1 MTNKPKSLKEIESL
15 KSNFDKLKAGCLF
28 RALQKEN
35 SEPENIAIG
44 QISKELRFLQRQSEY
59 ANEIERVLKELRL
72 TTSLIKECQ
81 GIELVAGIS
90 RQELLAY
97 YQGIFLTL
105 VHQMK
110 DKIMQLVHL
119 IMEETIPEK
128 PAIEKDISVVDLLR
142 RKTKQLQTIRI
153 EENVKQWEQ
162 ENTASKIA
170 VALRKRRHHHHL
182 ISGLRYNKDYLN
194 LGLTDIAAQ
203 PSFRDQLTDY
213 GKEQLDKIRV
223 ESTKRLFSSATS
235 KAEDTLNEI
244 EGNIERIS
252 AALVSHF
259 KLPILQEEVAKIV
272 NEHSQMLSSFDVNNR
287 CSADKIPE
295 PYKSMLSDL
304 ISKAQTTYKEIVTIY
319 LVGSL
324 GRGEYEEGYSNINIY
339 IILDLDDE
347 QEQAERQDFM
357 FNLRVFTRTQFLTE
371 ASKKYRIIAKAD
383 GILLFGKDLVKDER
397 PKAGLLLALTLNE
410 DILQIMDEVIKWMN
424 ENSKATP
431 LEISKKSRRLAKRFI
446 DFIYGVVM
454 ANKPQY
460 TSSRV
465 ERIERINEM
474 YPENKMM
481 LETLMNVSRYGVEEF
496 ESFKNIIDGFRQ
508 NVVMNLKRMQLVR
521 ESLEKHN

>member
-1 MTNKPKSLKEIESL
+1 M
-15 KSNFDKLKAGCLF
+15 
-28 RALQKEN
+28 
-35 SEPENIAIG
+35 
-44 QISKELRFLQRQSEY
+44 
-59 ANEIERVLKELRL
+59 
-72 TTSLIKECQ
+72 
-81 GIELVAGIS
+81 
-90 RQELLAY
+90 
-97 YQGIFLTL
+97 
-105 VHQMK
+105 
-110 DKIMQLVHL
+110 
-119 IMEETIPEK
+119 
-128 PAIEKDISVVDLLR
+128 
-142 RKTKQLQTIRI
+142 
-153 EENVKQWEQ
+153 
-162 ENTASKIA
+162 
-170 VALRKRRHHHHL
+170 RKRRHHHHL

-203 PSFRDQLTDY
+203 PSFLDQLTDY

-397 PKAGLLLALTLNE
+397 PKAGLLLALTLN
-410 DILQIMDEVIKWMN
+410 
-424 ENSKATP
+424 
-431 LEISKKSRRLAKRFI
+431 
-446 DFIYGVVM
+446 
-454 ANKPQY
+454 
-460 TSSRV
+460 
-465 ERIERINEM
+465 
-474 YPENKMM
+474 
-481 LETLMNVSRYGVEEF
+481 
-496 ESFKNIIDGFRQ
+496 
-508 NVVMNLKRMQLVR
+508 
-521 ESLEKHN
+521 